1 MPPEDQML
9 REVGSDTW
17 GGRVVASVFA
27 ICVPALGAS
36 NTHNEQ
42 NTRHYFS

>member
-1 MPPEDQML
+1 ML
-9 REVGSDTW
+9 REVGSDTS
-17 GGRVVASVFA
+17 GRRVVASVFPL
-27 ICVPALGAS
+27 CVPALGAS